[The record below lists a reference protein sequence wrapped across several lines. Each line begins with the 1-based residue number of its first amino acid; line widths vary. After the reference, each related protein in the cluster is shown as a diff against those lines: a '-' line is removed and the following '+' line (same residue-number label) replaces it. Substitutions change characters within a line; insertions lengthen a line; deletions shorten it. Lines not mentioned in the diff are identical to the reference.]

1 MITEI
6 SFIKKIEN
14 LRLTLSEKNGM
25 ARTGI
30 KGHCLAYSDHGL
42 WILKS

>member
-6 SFIKKIEN
+6 SFIKKTEN
-14 LRLTLSEKNGM
+14 LQLTHSEKNGM
-25 ARTGI
+25 AKTGI

-42 WILKS
+42 WILKN